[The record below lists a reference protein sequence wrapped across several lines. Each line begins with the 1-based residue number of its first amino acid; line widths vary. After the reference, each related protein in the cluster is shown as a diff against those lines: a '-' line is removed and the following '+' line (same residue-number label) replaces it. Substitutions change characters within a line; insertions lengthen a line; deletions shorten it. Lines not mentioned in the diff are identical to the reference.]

1 MSLSIL
7 RDTVESIKNAGFHT
21 IMVDERS
28 DISNKEQAVLCV
40 RWVDQ
45 NLFSYEDFLGLYQME
60 KTDAVSIAIF
70 IKGIIL
76 RMSFDSEKLQ
86 GQCYDDCATMMGKKK
101 GVDTQIKND
110 ISKKNNLLHY
120 LPIATHTM

>member
-1 MSLSIL
+1 
-7 RDTVESIKNAGFHT
+7 
-21 IMVDERS
+21 
-28 DISNKEQAVLCV
+28 
-40 RWVDQ
+40 
-45 NLFSYEDFLGLYQME
+45 ME

-70 IKGIIL
+70 IKRIIL

-120 LPIATHTM
+120 LPIATHTMWWLSFGYICSDIPKTQGHLQHDTLTVVWN

>member
-1 MSLSIL
+1 
-7 RDTVESIKNAGFHT
+7 
-21 IMVDERS
+21 
-28 DISNKEQAVLCV
+28 
-40 RWVDQ
+40 
-45 NLFSYEDFLGLYQME
+45 ME

-70 IKGIIL
+70 IKRIIL

-110 ISKKNNLLHY
+110 ISKKKQSVALF
-120 LPIATHTM
+120 THCHAHPHACDD

>member
-1 MSLSIL
+1 
-7 RDTVESIKNAGFHT
+7 
-21 IMVDERS
+21 
-28 DISNKEQAVLCV
+28 
-40 RWVDQ
+40 
-45 NLFSYEDFLGLYQME
+45 ME

-70 IKGIIL
+70 IKRIIL

-110 ISKKNNLLHY
+110 ISKKKIICCTIY
-120 LPIATHTM
+120 PLPRTPACM